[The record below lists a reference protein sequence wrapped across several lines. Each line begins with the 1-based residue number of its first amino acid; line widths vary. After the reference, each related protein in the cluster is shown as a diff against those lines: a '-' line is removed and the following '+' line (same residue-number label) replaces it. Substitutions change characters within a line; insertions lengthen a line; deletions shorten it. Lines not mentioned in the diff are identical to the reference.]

1 MEVLP
6 CRGIIRSVGGAK
18 ALKIAMKHHVNRVQS
33 SKNFALSGS
42 DKHLNLENCHR
53 LPFASLENDLQI
65 L

>member
-1 MEVLP
+1 MT
-6 CRGIIRSVGGAK
+6 IGGAK